1 MSEVE
6 FVTARPD
13 GCGGAHS
20 AVTDSL
26 GFAAIETPGDM
37 RRRHLSPLLD
47 GLDPPRAQPLP

>member
-6 FVTARPD
+6 FVTAHPD

-20 AVTDSL
+20 AVPDSL